1 MRQSTRIGKSARILA
16 AAAVACAVAAGT
28 AGATPSTIVWIPSVD
43 LQSFRTLHV
52 TYDTYLRAKRNPDG
66 SRSGAIVDLGLT
78 AGVLPFEKVQA
89 EAGFDLVDQPDPLG
103 TYPLTFNA
111 KVGSPEGAWFKGSP
125 ALAVGGYNFGTK
137 SGDVR
142 VGEAATNMNVAYAIA
157 GKTVPVLGRFEA
169 GWYVGNRK
177 VLIGPDGGSDEKGVL
192 LSWDRTL
199 SEISDKLWVGVDYQG
214 GDTMLGALNF
224 GASWAFA
231 KNVSIIFGYDVYT
244 RKATGGQNT
253 YTVQLDINIP

>member
-1 MRQSTRIGKSARILA
+1 MHRRTWFRNLA
-16 AAAVACAVAAGT
+16 SAAVTAVLLGVSLAGT

-43 LQSFRTLHV
+43 LQSFKTFHL
-52 TYDTYLRAKRNPDG
+52 TFDTYLRAKQNPDG
-66 SRSGAIVDLGLT
+66 TRSGAIVDLGLE

-89 EAGFDLVDQPDPLG
+89 EIGFDLVDQPDPLG
-103 TYPLTFNA
+103 KYPLTFNA

-137 SGDVR
+137 SGDAR
-142 VGEAATNMNVAYAIA
+142 NGEPATNMNVVYAIA

-169 GWYVGNRK
+169 GYYIGNRK
-177 VLIGPDGGSDEKGVL
+177 VLLDEKGQSDEKGVL

-199 SEISDKLWVGVDYQG
+199 SEISDRLWAGVDYQG
-214 GDTMLGALNF
+214 GKNMLGALNF
-224 GASWAFA
+224 GLAWTFA

-244 RKATGGQNT
+244 KKATGGQNT
-253 YTVQLDINIP
+253 YTVQLDINFP